1 MFSQELFGK
10 VSSMV
15 MSMGSDRTLS
25 AEELAEVVSTLVN
38 VAERQQYVCEELL
51 DQLKTALNAFES
63 RTTELTRDMPN
74 EIAQR
79 AAQKVLE
86 GIDASVTRS
95 VTDVLRPVE
104 TKAQTLLGAMEEP
117 VAMYR
122 RVAQHWVVRY
132 PVSTI
137 IFVACLSG
145 LVSAVLVVLAM
156 MIGIV

>member
-1 MFSQELFGK
+1 
-10 VSSMV
+10 
-15 MSMGSDRTLS
+15 
-25 AEELAEVVSTLVN
+25 
-38 VAERQQYVCEELL
+38 
-51 DQLKTALNAFES
+51 
-63 RTTELTRDMPN
+63 
-74 EIAQR
+74 
-79 AAQKVLE
+79 
-86 GIDASVTRS
+86 
-95 VTDVLRPVE
+95 VE

-117 VAMYR
+117 VVMYR